1 MIANQLCR
9 SKCATAVLALFSTW
23 SLSSVP
29 AQAQMQGMD
38 MPMAVGHVDFSNSCS
53 PAVKRDLDNGMAALY
68 SFWFAESHQFFEKG
82 AAKDP
87 DCAIAYWGEAMSDYE
102 QIEGGS
108 LPEGE
113 QLADGQRAIAR
124 GEAAPRKTAREK
136 AYLDA
141 VAIIFDAS
149 GIPDHDQRVQRFS
162 VAMGALSA
170 AYPSDRQAAV
180 IYAMSLLK
188 KGMPADPDLLRAR
201 KALEILNGVLKAEPD
216 NPGVAHFIIHAA
228 DNPEMAFFGLD
239 AARRY
244 AKLAPAAPHALHMP
258 GHIFARLGLW
268 DEDIRSNLA
277 SKRAAE
283 QPDLIHAEAQNR
295 IHAMEFLQYAYLQTG
310 QDAKAAAIANEAA
323 TVQMSDF
330 GPGFRQYWQFKE
342 SLFPARQTLETGN
355 WSAAM
360 KIRPAQGV
368 DVMARQVIYWTH
380 AVAAGHLQ
388 DRQTAE
394 QALAAYNATLSASDL
409 ETMTAHPNSQ
419 WAETKAW
426 TLFAEGQAYAAI
438 ALLKPIADVQDK
450 LGKGEVDLP
459 AREMVADMLRLSGRS
474 DDAIQQ
480 YRLSLQADPGR
491 FSTLLHAAETAE
503 KLHQDEEAA
512 KYYRQLLKNS
522 PHASPPAQQA
532 LTHASEFLARRRT
545 FGMSQPS
552 SRAILPQV
560 RNSWGM

>member
-1 MIANQLCR
+1 MIANELCR
-9 SKCATAVLALFSTW
+9 SRCATAALAFLSTC
-23 SLSSVP
+23 SLSCVL
-29 AQAQMQGMD
+29 AQAQMHDMD

-53 PAVKRDLDNGMAALY
+53 PSAKRDLNSGIAALY
-68 SFWFAESHQFFEKG
+68 SFWFAESHQFFEQA

-124 GEAAPRKTAREK
+124 GEAGSRKTDREK

-162 VAMGALSA
+162 AAMGALSA
-170 AYPSDRQAAV
+170 AYPSDRQATV

-201 KALEILNGVLKAEPD
+201 KALAILNGALKAEPD

-283 QPDLIHAEAQNR
+283 QPDLIHTEAQNR

-310 QDAKAAAIANEAA
+310 QDAKAAAIASEAA
-323 TVQMSDF
+323 TVRMSDF
-330 GPGFRQYWQFKE
+330 GPGFRQYWRFKE

-360 KIRPAQGV
+360 KIQPAQDA

-388 DRQTAE
+388 ERQAAE
-394 QALAAYNATLSASDL
+394 QALASYNATLNASDL
-409 ETMTAHPNSQ
+409 ETMTAHPKSQ

-426 TLFAEGQAYAAI
+426 TLFAEGQADDAI

-459 AREMVADMLRLSGRS
+459 AREMVGDMLRLSGRS
-474 DDAIQQ
+474 DDALQE

-491 FSTLLHAAETAE
+491 FDTLLHAAETAE
-503 KLHQDEEAA
+503 KLQRNQEAA
-512 KYYRQLLKNS
+512 RYYRQLLKNS
-522 PHASPPAQQA
+522 SNASPPARQA
-532 LTHASEFLARRRT
+532 LAHAKGFLARRRT
-545 FGMSQPS
+545 S
-552 SRAILPQV
+552 
-560 RNSWGM
+560 

>member
-9 SKCATAVLALFSTW
+9 SRCATGVLAFLSTW
-23 SLSSVP
+23 SLSSVG
-29 AQAQMQGMD
+29 AQAQMHGMD

-53 PAVKRDLDNGMAALY
+53 PAAKRDLDDGMAALY
-68 SFWFAESHQFFEKG
+68 SFWFAESHQFFEKA

-87 DCAIAYWGEAMSDYE
+87 ECAIAYWGEAMSDYE

-113 QLADGQRAIAR
+113 QLADGQRAIAS
-124 GEAAPRKTAREK
+124 GDAASRKTARER

-162 VAMGALSA
+162 AAMGDISA

-201 KALEILNGVLKAEPD
+201 KALAILNGVLQAEPD

-228 DNPEMAFFGLD
+228 DNPEMASFGLD

-268 DEDIRSNLA
+268 DEDIRSNSA
-277 SKRAAE
+277 SRRAAE
-283 QPDLIHAEAQNR
+283 QPGLIHTEAQNR
-295 IHAMEFLQYAYLQTG
+295 VHAMEFLQYAYLQTG
-310 QDAKAAAIANEAA
+310 QDAKAAAIAHEAA
-323 TVQMSDF
+323 TVQKSDF
-330 GPGFRQYWQFKE
+330 EPGFRQYWGLLE
-342 SLFPARQTLETGN
+342 ARFPARQTLETGN
-355 WSAAM
+355 WSAAV
-360 KIRPAQGV
+360 KIQPAQGA
-368 DVMARQVIYWTH
+368 DVMAHQVIYWTH

-394 QALAAYNATLSASDL
+394 QAFAAYNATLSASDL
-409 ETMTAHPNSQ
+409 ETITAHPNSQ

-426 TLFAEGQAYAAI
+426 TLFAEGQADAAI

-459 AREMVADMLRLSGRS
+459 AREMVGDMLRLSGRS

-491 FSTLLHAAETAE
+491 FATLLHAAETAE
-503 KLHQDEEAA
+503 KLQLDQEAA
-512 KYYRQLLKNS
+512 RYYRQLLKNS
-522 PHASPPAQQA
+522 PHAAPRAQRA
-532 LTHASEFLARRRT
+532 LTHARRFLARRQT
-545 FGMSQPS
+545 F
-552 SRAILPQV
+552 
-560 RNSWGM
+560 